1 LIFARIFACPQIP
14 LAPMVAGVQDIP
26 TRQRLQLALRE
37 ALRARDTIAV
47 SALRTALSA
56 IDNASAVPVEATPA
70 AGTGGPHF
78 AGAVSGLGAAEA
90 ERRILTEPEVEQIVR
105 TEVAERQAAAH
116 SYDQA
121 GRPDQAERLRREASV
136 LMSVIDRSEAP

>member
-1 LIFARIFACPQIP
+1 MPADPVGPYGCRCARH
-14 LAPMVAGVQDIP
+14 P

-56 IDNASAVPVEATPA
+56 IDNASAVPVESTPA
-70 AGTGGPHF
+70 PGTGGPHF

-90 ERRILTEPEVEQIVR
+90 ERHALTEPEVEQIVR
-105 TEVAERQAAAH
+105 AEVAERLAAAH
-116 SYDQA
+116 GYDQA
-121 GRPDQAERLRREASV
+121 GRPDEAERLRREASV

>member
-1 LIFARIFACPQIP
+1 
-14 LAPMVAGVQDIP
+14 MVAGVQDSP
-26 TRQRLQLALRE
+26 TRQRLQPALRE

-47 SALRTALSA
+47 SALCTALSA
-56 IDNASAVPVEATPA
+56 IDNASAVPVESTPA

-90 ERRILTEPEVEQIVR
+90 ERHTLAEPEVEQFVR
-105 TEVAERQAAAH
+105 TEVAERQAAVY

-121 GRPDQAERLRREASV
+121 GRPDEAERLRRKASV

>member
-1 LIFARIFACPQIP
+1 
-14 LAPMVAGVQDIP
+14 MVAGVQDTP
-26 TRQRLQLALRE
+26 TRERLQLALRE

-56 IDNASAVPVEATPA
+56 IDNASAVPVESAPA

-78 AGAVSGLGAAEA
+78 VGAVSGLGAGEA
-90 ERRILTEPEVEQIVR
+90 ERHTLTEPEVEQIVR
-105 TEVAERQAAAH
+105 TEVGERQAAAY

-121 GRPDQAERLRREASV
+121 GRPDQAERLRREASF